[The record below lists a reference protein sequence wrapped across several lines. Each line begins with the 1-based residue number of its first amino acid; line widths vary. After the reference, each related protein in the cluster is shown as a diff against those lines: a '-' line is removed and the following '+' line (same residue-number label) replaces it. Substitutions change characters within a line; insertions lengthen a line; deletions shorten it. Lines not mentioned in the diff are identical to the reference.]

1 MLCIIQA
8 RMSSSRL
15 PGKMLMQIN
24 KKPLLQRVIDRVS
37 DSKKISKIIVATS
50 LNQEDNQIEDY
61 CNSIR
66 TQCYRGDLNN
76 VVQRYMDIIKNESVD
91 AFVRISGDSP
101 LIPPEIIDKA
111 VNSYK
116 NNDCDIVTNIFPRT
130 YPKGF
135 SVEVISS
142 ISFTK
147 MNQSLTKDQ
156 KEHITK
162 KYYDYSNN
170 FKIIN
175 FKSSTNYSNINLCVD
190 TNKDLKKISHIL
202 SVNNETSF
210 DWKEYCNNQ
219 L

>member
-24 KKPLLQRVIDRVS
+24 EKPLLQRVIDRVS

-66 TQCYRGDLNN
+66 IQCYRGDLNN
-76 VVQRYMDIIKNESVD
+76 VVKRYMDIIKNESVD

-111 VNSYK
+111 VISYK

-190 TNKDLKKISHIL
+190 TNKDLKKISDIL
-202 SVNNETSF
+202 SVNNESSF

>member
-1 MLCIIQA
+1 
-8 RMSSSRL
+8 MSSSRL

-24 KKPLLQRVIDRVS
+24 EKPLLQRVIDRVS

-50 LNQEDNQIEDY
+50 LNQEDNQIENY

-66 TQCYRGDLNN
+66 IQCYRGDLNN
-76 VVQRYMDIIKNESVD
+76 VVKRYMDIIENESVD

-111 VNSYK
+111 VICFE
-116 NNDCDIVTNIFPRT
+116 NNDCDIVTNVFPRT

-142 ISFTK
+142 KSFAIK
-147 MNQSLTKDQ
+147 NQNLTKDQ

-162 KYYDYSNN
+162 KYYDNSDK

-175 FKSSTNYSNINLCVD
+175 FESSINYGEINLCVD
-190 TNKDLKKISHIL
+190 TINDLNKIINIL
-202 SVNNETSF
+202 STGNETIF
-210 DWKEYCNNQ
+210 DWKQYCNNN

>member
-24 KKPLLQRVIDRVS
+24 EKPLLQRVIDRVS

-76 VVQRYMDIIKNESVD
+76 VVKRYMDIIENESVD

-101 LIPPEIIDKA
+101 LIPSEVIDKA
-111 VNSYK
+111 VICFE
-116 NNDCDIVTNIFPRT
+116 NNDCDIVTNVFPRT

-142 ISFTK
+142 KSFAII
-147 MNQSLTKDQ
+147 NQNLTKDQ

-162 KYYDYSNN
+162 KYYDNSDK

-175 FKSSTNYSNINLCVD
+175 FESSINYGEINLCVD
-190 TNKDLKKISHIL
+190 TINDLNKITNIL
-202 SVNNETSF
+202 STGNETIF
-210 DWKEYCNNQ
+210 DWKQYCNNN

>member
-24 KKPLLQRVIDRVS
+24 EKPLLQRVIDRVS

-50 LNQEDNQIEDY
+50 LNQEDNQIENY

-66 TQCYRGDLNN
+66 IQCYRGDLNN
-76 VVQRYMDIIKNESVD
+76 VVKRYMDIIENESVD

-111 VNSYK
+111 VICFE
-116 NNDCDIVTNIFPRT
+116 NNDCDIVTNVFPRT

-142 ISFTK
+142 KSFAIK
-147 MNQSLTKDQ
+147 NQNLTKDQ

-162 KYYDYSNN
+162 KYYDNSDK

-175 FKSSTNYSNINLCVD
+175 FESSINYGEINLCVD
-190 TNKDLKKISHIL
+190 TINDLNKIINIL
-202 SVNNETSF
+202 STGNETIF
-210 DWKEYCNNQ
+210 DWKQYCNNN

>member
-111 VNSYK
+111 VICFE
-116 NNDCDIVTNIFPRT
+116 NNDCDIVTNVFPRT

-142 ISFTK
+142 KSFAII
-147 MNQSLTKDQ
+147 NQNLTKDQ

-162 KYYDYSNN
+162 KYYDNSEK

-175 FKSSTNYSNINLCVD
+175 FESSINYGEINLCVD
-190 TNKDLKKISHIL
+190 TINDLNKIINIL
-202 SVNNETSF
+202 STGNETIF
-210 DWKEYCNNQ
+210 DWEQYCNNN

>member
-50 LNQEDNQIEDY
+50 LNQEDNQIENY

-66 TQCYRGDLNN
+66 IQCYRGDLNN
-76 VVQRYMDIIKNESVD
+76 VVKRYMDIIENESVD

-111 VNSYK
+111 VICFE
-116 NNDCDIVTNIFPRT
+116 NNDCDIVTNVFPRT

-142 ISFTK
+142 KSFAIK
-147 MNQSLTKDQ
+147 NQNLTKDQ

-162 KYYDYSNN
+162 KYYDNSDK

-175 FKSSTNYSNINLCVD
+175 FESSINYGEINLSVD
-190 TNKDLKKISHIL
+190 TINDLNKIINIL
-202 SVNNETSF
+202 STGNETIF
-210 DWKEYCNNQ
+210 DWKQYCNNN

>member
-24 KKPLLQRVIDRVS
+24 EKPLLQRVIDRVS

-50 LNQEDNQIEDY
+50 LNQEDNQIENY

-66 TQCYRGDLNN
+66 IQCYRGDLNN
-76 VVQRYMDIIKNESVD
+76 VVKRYMDIIENESID

-111 VNSYK
+111 VICFE
-116 NNDCDIVTNIFPRT
+116 NNDCDIVTNVFPRT

-142 ISFTK
+142 KSFATK
-147 MNQSLTKDQ
+147 NQNLTKDQ

-162 KYYDYSNN
+162 KYYDNSDK

-175 FKSSTNYSNINLCVD
+175 FESSINYGEINLCVD
-190 TNKDLKKISHIL
+190 TINDLNKIINIL
-202 SVNNETSF
+202 STGNETIF
-210 DWKEYCNNQ
+210 DWKQYCNNN